1 MMKKLNCG
9 KLKTEI
15 GPGNR
20 KAETPAPQRKVKSH
34 ER

>member
-1 MMKKLNCG
+1 MMEKLNCG
-9 KLKTEI
+9 KLKAEI

-20 KAETPAPQRKVKSH
+20 KAEAPARQRKVKSH